1 MQNFTNMNI
10 GQRRGFCVIKD
21 DDLGPNLCSYVK
33 FMLQKC
39 LYVNELRLLPLSTE
53 TMFGVE
59 AKTKVSN
66 YPTPLG

>member
-1 MQNFTNMNI
+1 M
-10 GQRRGFCVIKD
+10 KD
-21 DDLGPNLCSYVK
+21 DDLGPNLCSQVK